1 MAEFDMG
8 QGAPNELEATAD
20 STWDGNNVY
29 ALLLTLYGGA
39 VAHSVKKMH
48 LIVDSSMESEA
59 VATGKAGEIVAYAR
73 EILRAM
79 GTPPSGAT
87 FVGSDNKANVM
98 IASKKAMPSRSRHCL
113 RRYLSFL
120 QRVTAG
126 ECKIGHVRD
135 EE

>member
-1 MAEFDMG
+1 
-8 QGAPNELEATAD
+8 
-20 STWDGNNVY
+20 
-29 ALLLTLYGGA
+29 
-39 VAHSVKKMH
+39 
-48 LIVDSSMESEA
+48 MESEA
-59 VATGKAGEIVAYAR
+59 VATGKAGEIVAYVR

-135 EE
+135 EENPSDFMTKYVKKEKFEKSLEYATNTLNRVELKRAPWGEAAAGRMHG

>member
-59 VATGKAGEIVAYAR
+59 VATGKAGELVSYIR
-73 EILRAM
+73 EILRGL
-79 GTPPSGAT
+79 GTPPSGPT
-87 FVGSDNKANVM
+87 FVGSDNKANAL
-98 IASKKAMPSRSRHCL
+98 IAS
-113 RRYLSFL
+113 RRGLP
-120 QRVTAG
+120 A
-126 ECKIGHVRD
+126 
-135 EE
+135 